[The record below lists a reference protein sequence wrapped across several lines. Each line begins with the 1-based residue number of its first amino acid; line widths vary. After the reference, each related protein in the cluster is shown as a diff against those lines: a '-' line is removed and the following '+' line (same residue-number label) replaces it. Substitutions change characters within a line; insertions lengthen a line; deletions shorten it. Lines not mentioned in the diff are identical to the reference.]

1 MINKD
6 RESEFDILK
15 GIGIILVIIAH
26 TMPVGS
32 IFYRIIA
39 SFHMPLFFLVSGYFF
54 SKKSNVIMF
63 KSKFKRLIIPYLFT
77 SSVCLFITIIIAIQ
91 SNNEFDLIQKWLISF
106 IYGSGMPNNNFFF
119 SIGPLWFLLALFWAI
134 IFLNITIKSS
144 THVFPIV
151 SILLLFFVG
160 TYTYRKGYI
169 NLLSIQQGMVS
180 VIFLYIGYIVKLH
193 KHKIIAKINYSLI
206 PMFIIWVIT
215 IKSAFLSIVQCYFSS
230 EMLTISSA
238 VFATYFTYIIS
249 IKIKHIKIGV
259 PLSFIGRTSLLLFC
273 IHSIEYHFIEWNDL
287 ISNTILCI
295 FIRISFDLVFFY
307 ISVQSK
313 IIRKIFSI

>member
-26 TMPVGS
+26 TMPVSS

-54 SKKSNVIMF
+54 SEKSNVIMF
-63 KSKFKRLIIPYLFT
+63 KSKFRRLIIPYLFT

-91 SNNEFDLIQKWLISF
+91 NNNEFGLIQKWLISF
-106 IYGSGMPNNNFFF
+106 MYGSGMPNNNFF

-134 IFLNITIKSS
+134 IFLNIIIKSS
-144 THVFPIV
+144 THIFPIV
-151 SILLLFFVG
+151 SILLLFFIG

-180 VIFLYIGYIVKLH
+180 VIFLYIGYIIKSH
-193 KHKIIAKINYSLI
+193 KNKTIKKVNYSLI
-206 PMFIIWVIT
+206 PMFIIWIIT

-230 EMLTISSA
+230 EILTISSA
-238 VFATYFTYIIS
+238 IFATYFTYIIS
-249 IKIKHIKIGV
+249 IKIKHIKIGLL
-259 PLSFIGRTSLLLFC
+259 LSSIGRTSLLLFC

-287 ISNTILCI
+287 VNNTILCI
-295 FIRISFDLVFFY
+295 FIRISFDLVFLY
-307 ISVQSK
+307 ITVQNK
-313 IIRKIFSI
+313 IVRRIFSI